1 MPDHAAPAERRGSSP
16 VASRGFSRRRF
27 IGSGASAL
35 AVAGL
40 PGAARAATKTK
51 GLDAIVVG
59 AGLSGLHA
67 ACILQEQGLNVLV
80 LEGRNRIGGRVYTL
94 MDVPGKPEAGGEW
107 MGANYARMVDTAN
120 RLGLEMLGPDD
131 VNDIREWCYRIRGE
145 IILASDWESHPL
157 NPMEG
162 EDRRILPHRMLFV
175 LSHKNNPLSGQP
187 LDAWITPEF
196 ARFDIPQTR
205 YLSEYLGFN
214 EETIRLMNVVIHT
227 DHMDNTS
234 ALHEMRRYAVGEFN
248 ASRGLAM
255 PGQPAW
261 VQIAGG
267 NSRLPEAMA
276 DSLENPVQLQK
287 TVYALEDS
295 GAEVTAHC
303 MDGASYTARQLI
315 CSMPYP
321 VLRKVKFSPRLPLRM
336 EQAIDEIDYGAS
348 IQVHFLLKK
357 HFWELDELPASM
369 WTDEPFERFAVHRRG
384 PNGEPTSAVAF
395 INGNEAYKYDLMTDA
410 EVSEFTLRELE
421 KARPALKGAL
431 EPIGIQSCHREVH
444 GGGDWVFWRP
454 GQVTQYAAHMRE
466 SHGNIHFAGEHT
478 ALLERGMEG
487 AFESGERAAVDVLLR
502 T

>member
-1 MPDHAAPAERRGSSP
+1 MPDSAHTAYGRELSHTTG
-16 VASRGFSRRRF
+16 GYSRRRF
-27 IGSGASAL
+27 IGSGACAL
-35 AVAGL
+35 AAAGL
-40 PGAARAATKTK
+40 PGAVRAATNYK
-51 GLDAIVVG
+51 GLDAIVIG
-59 AGLSGLHA
+59 AGLSGLYA
-67 ACILQEQGLNVLV
+67 AGILQEQGLNVLT

-107 MGANYARMVDTAN
+107 MGANYARMVDTASK
-120 RLGLEMLGPDD
+120 LGLEMLGPEG
-131 VNDIREWCYRIRGE
+131 VSSMAPWCYRIRGE
-145 IILASDWESHPL
+145 YILASDWERHPL

-162 EDRRILPHRMLFV
+162 DDRQVMPDRMLFV

-196 ARFDIPQTR
+196 AHFDIPQTQ
-205 YLSEYLGFN
+205 YLKEYLGFN

-248 ASRGLAM
+248 ASQAMAM
-255 PGQPAW
+255 PGRPAW
-261 VQIAGG
+261 MQIKGG

-276 DSLENPVQLQK
+276 ASLENPVELNK
-287 TVYALEDS
+287 TVYALEDK
-295 GAEVTAHC
+295 GTEVTAFC
-303 MDGASYTARQLI
+303 MDGTRYTARQVI

-321 VLRKVKFSPRLPLRM
+321 VLRKVTFAPRLPLRM
-336 EQAIDEIDYGAS
+336 EQAIDEIDYGTS
-348 IQVHFLLKK
+348 IQVHFLLRKN
-357 HFWELDELPASM
+357 FWELDELPASM
-369 WTDEPFERFAVHRRG
+369 WSDEPFERFAVHHRG

-395 INGNEAYKYDLMTDA
+395 INGNEAYKYDFMTDR
-410 EVSEFTLRELE
+410 EVTEFTLQELE
-421 KARPALKGAL
+421 RVRPALRGAL

-454 GQVTQYAAHMRE
+454 GQVTKFAAHMRE
-466 SHGNIHFAGEHT
+466 AHGNIHFAGEHT

-502 T
+502 S